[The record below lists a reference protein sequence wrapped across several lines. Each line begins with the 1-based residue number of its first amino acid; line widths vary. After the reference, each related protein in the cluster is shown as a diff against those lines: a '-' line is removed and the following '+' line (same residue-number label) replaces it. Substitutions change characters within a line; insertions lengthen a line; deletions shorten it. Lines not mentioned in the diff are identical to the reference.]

1 LWGRRGTPRLYAM
14 TLPLSIYDM
23 LDFNNTEIAFSS
35 KSRGELQNAYWLF
48 NTIKYPWL
56 VKCAKVATSIALK
69 IHFPLAWAVKPTLYK
84 QFVGG
89 ETLQDCSA
97 AINHLMKY
105 NVKSTLDYSA
115 ESEQTPEGIQATFEE
130 TLRSIDFAKGNTNLA
145 YAVFKP
151 STITTDELLAKASEK
166 REELTIDDVRH
177 FREFRERFMA
187 LCQRAYDND
196 VRILVDAEDYCF
208 QDAIDALTDEA
219 MRKFNKKR
227 AIVFATLQMYRH
239 DRMPYLRRIYDDA
252 VAKGYIAGVK
262 FVRGA
267 YMEAERARAAAL
279 DYPDPICKD
288 KQATDENYD
297 AAVRFTMDHLDRFE
311 MFMGTHNEESNYKL
325 AKLMDEK
332 GIARDDSRVF
342 FAQLLG
348 MSDNISFNLAHA
360 GYNVTKYV
368 PYASVRDVLP
378 YLIRRA
384 EENTSVAGQTS
395 RELRMLEME
404 MARRKEHKPAEGR

>member
-1 LWGRRGTPRLYAM
+1 MFGSSDELRISVLRREIIVTIKKYQLIVGRRGTLRLYAM

-56 VKCAKVATSIALK
+56 VKCAKVATNIALK

-177 FREFRERFMA
+177 FR
-187 LCQRAYDND
+187 
-196 VRILVDAEDYCF
+196 
-208 QDAIDALTDEA
+208 
-219 MRKFNKKR
+219 
-227 AIVFATLQMYRH
+227 
-239 DRMPYLRRIYDDA
+239 
-252 VAKGYIAGVK
+252 
-262 FVRGA
+262 
-267 YMEAERARAAAL
+267 
-279 DYPDPICKD
+279 
-288 KQATDENYD
+288 
-297 AAVRFTMDHLDRFE
+297 
-311 MFMGTHNEESNYKL
+311 
-325 AKLMDEK
+325 
-332 GIARDDSRVF
+332 
-342 FAQLLG
+342 
-348 MSDNISFNLAHA
+348 
-360 GYNVTKYV
+360 
-368 PYASVRDVLP
+368 
-378 YLIRRA
+378 
-384 EENTSVAGQTS
+384 
-395 RELRMLEME
+395 
-404 MARRKEHKPAEGR
+404 

>member
-1 LWGRRGTPRLYAM
+1 
-14 TLPLSIYDM
+14 M

-35 KSRGELQNAYWLF
+35 KTRGELRNAYWLF
-48 NTIKYPWL
+48 STIKYPFL
-56 VKCAKVATSIALK
+56 VQTAKVATHIALK

-89 ETLQDCSA
+89 ENLEDCTKA
-97 AINHLMKY
+97 MEHLRQF

-115 ESEQTPEGIQATFEE
+115 EGEKTPAGIQATFKE
-130 TLRSIDFAKGNTNLA
+130 TLRSIDFAKENPNIA

-166 REELTIDDVRH
+166 KEELTIEEVKA

-187 LCQRAYDND
+187 FCQRAYDNQ

-208 QDAIDALTDEA
+208 QDAIDELTDEA
-219 MRKFNKKR
+219 MRKFNKER

-239 DRMPYLRRIYDDA
+239 DRMPYLRRIYADA
-252 VAKGYIAGVK
+252 LEKDYYPGIK

-267 YMEAERARAAAL
+267 YMEEERARAAAL
-279 DYPDPICKD
+279 GYPDPICKD
-288 KQATDENYD
+288 KQATDDNYD
-297 AAVRFTMDHLDRFE
+297 EGVQFVVDHIDRME
-311 MFMGTHNEESNYKL
+311 LFMGTHNEESNYKL
-325 AKLMDEK
+325 ARLMDEK
-332 GIARDDSRVF
+332 GLKRDNPRIF
-342 FAQLLG
+342 FSQLLG

-368 PYASVRDVLP
+368 PYAKVRDVLP

-384 EENTSVAGQTS
+384 EENTSVAGQTG
-395 RELRMLEME
+395 RELRMLQVELD
-404 MARRKEHKPAEGR
+404 RRKNRSSN

>member
-1 LWGRRGTPRLYAM
+1 M
-14 TLPLSIYDM
+14 
-23 LDFNNTEIAFSS
+23 
-35 KSRGELQNAYWLF
+35 
-48 NTIKYPWL
+48 
-56 VKCAKVATSIALK
+56 IALK

-89 ETLQDCSA
+89 ETLQDCEK
-97 AINHLMKY
+97 AINHLKEF
-105 NVKSTLDYSA
+105 NVMSTLDFSA
-115 ESEQTPEGIQATFEE
+115 EGEQTPEGIQATFEE
-130 TLRSIDFAKGNTNLA
+130 TIRSIDYAKENKNLA

-151 STITTDELLAKASEK
+151 STITTDELLAKASE
-166 REELTIDDVRH
+166 RHSELTIEEVKA
-177 FREFRERFMA
+177 FREFKERFMA

-208 QDAIDALTDEA
+208 QDAIDKLTDEA

-239 DRMPYLRRIYDDA
+239 DRMAYLEKIYADA
-252 VAKGYIAGVK
+252 LEKDYIPGIK

-267 YMEAERARAAAL
+267 YMEEERARATVMG
-279 DYPDPICKD
+279 YPDPICKD

-297 AAVRFTMDHLDRFE
+297 AGVRFVVEHIDRFE
-311 MFMGTHNEESNYKL
+311 LFLGTHNEESNYKL
-325 AKLMDEK
+325 AKLIEEK
-332 GIARDDSRVF
+332 GLKKNDPRIF

-348 MSDNISFNLAHA
+348 MSDNISFNLAHE

-368 PYASVRDVLP
+368 PYARVNDVLP

-384 EENTSVAGQTS
+384 EENTSVAGQTG
-395 RELRMLEME
+395 RELRMLKAEME
-404 MARRKEHKPAEGR
+404 RRKKMSK

>member
-1 LWGRRGTPRLYAM
+1 
-14 TLPLSIYDM
+14 M
-23 LDFNNTEIAFSS
+23 LDFNNTEIAFSA
-35 KSRGELQNAYWLF
+35 KSEGELKNAYLLF
-48 NTIKYPWL
+48 NTIKYPGL
-56 VKCAKVATSIALK
+56 VKFAKWATLIALK

-89 ETLQDCSA
+89 ETLQDCEK
-97 AINHLMKY
+97 AINHLKEF
-105 NVKSTLDYSA
+105 NVMSTLDFSA
-115 ESEQTPEGIQATFEE
+115 EGEQTPEGIQATFDE
-130 TLRSIDFAKGNTNLA
+130 TIRSIDYAKENKNLA

-151 STITTDELLAKASEK
+151 STITTDELLAKASE
-166 REELTIDDVRH
+166 RHSELTIEEVKA
-177 FREFRERFMA
+177 FREFKERFMA

-208 QDAIDALTDEA
+208 QDAIDKLTDDA

-239 DRMPYLRRIYDDA
+239 DRMAYLQKIYADA
-252 VAKGYIAGVK
+252 IEKDYIPGIK

-267 YMEAERARAAAL
+267 YMEEERARAAAMG
-279 DYPDPICKD
+279 YPDPICKD

-297 AAVRFTMDHLDRFE
+297 AGVRFVVDHIDRFE

-325 AKLMDEK
+325 AKLIEEK
-332 GIARDDSRVF
+332 GLKKNDPRIF

-348 MSDNISFNLAHA
+348 MSDNISFNLAHE

-368 PYASVRDVLP
+368 PYAKVNDVLP

-384 EENTSVAGQTS
+384 EENTSVAGQTG
-395 RELRMLEME
+395 RELRMLKAEME
-404 MARRKEHKPAEGR
+404 RRKRK

>member
-1 LWGRRGTPRLYAM
+1 
-14 TLPLSIYDM
+14 M
-23 LDFNNTEIAFSS
+23 LDFNNTEIAFSA
-35 KSRGELQNAYWLF
+35 KSPGELQNAYLLF
-48 NTIKYPWL
+48 NTIKHPWL
-56 VKCAKVATSIALK
+56 VKCAKIGTQVALK

-89 ETLQDCSA
+89 ETLQDCA
-97 AINHLMKY
+97 KAINHLMKY
-105 NVKSTLDYSA
+105 NVKSTLDFSA
-115 ESEQTPEGIQATFEE
+115 EGEQTPEGIRATFDE
-130 TLRSIDFAKGNTNLA
+130 TIRSIDYAKGNANLA

-166 REELTIDDVRH
+166 RGELTIEEVKQ

-208 QDAIDALTDEA
+208 QDALDELTDEA
-219 MRKFNKKR
+219 MRKYNKKR

-239 DRMPYLRRIYDDA
+239 DRMAYLRRIYDDA
-252 VAKGYIAGVK
+252 IEKNYIAGVK

-267 YMEAERARAAAL
+267 YMEEERARAAAL
-279 DYPDPICKD
+279 GYPDPICKD

-297 AAVRFTMDHLDRFE
+297 AGVRFVMDHLERFE

-332 GIARDDSRVF
+332 GIARNDSRIF

-348 MSDNISFNLAHA
+348 MSDNISFNLAHE

-368 PYASVRDVLP
+368 PYAAVRDVLP

-395 RELRMLEME
+395 RELRMLRSEMD
-404 MARRKEHKPAEGR
+404 RRKKMKK

>member
-1 LWGRRGTPRLYAM
+1 
-14 TLPLSIYDM
+14 M
-23 LDFNNTEIAFSS
+23 LDFNNTEIAFSA
-35 KSRGELQNAYWLF
+35 KSEGELKNAYLLF
-48 NTIKYPWL
+48 NTIKYSGL
-56 VKCAKVATSIALK
+56 VKFAKWGTMIALK

-89 ETLQDCSA
+89 ETLQDCEK
-97 AINHLMKY
+97 AINHLKEF
-105 NVKSTLDYSA
+105 NVMSTLDFSA
-115 ESEQTPEGIQATFEE
+115 EGEQTPKGIQATFEE
-130 TLRSIDFAKGNTNLA
+130 TIRSIDYAKENKNLA

-151 STITTDELLAKASEK
+151 STITTDELLAKASE
-166 REELTIDDVRH
+166 RHSELTIEEVKA
-177 FREFRERFMA
+177 FREFKERFMA

-208 QDAIDALTDEA
+208 QDAIDKLTDEA

-239 DRMPYLRRIYDDA
+239 DRMAYLQKIYADA
-252 VAKGYIAGVK
+252 LEKDYIPGIK

-267 YMEAERARAAAL
+267 YMEEERARAAAMG
-279 DYPDPICKD
+279 YPDPICKD

-297 AAVRFTMDHLDRFE
+297 AGVRFVVEHIDRFE
-311 MFMGTHNEESNYKL
+311 LFLGTHNEESNYKL
-325 AKLMDEK
+325 AKLIEEK
-332 GIARDDSRVF
+332 GLKKNDPRIF

-348 MSDNISFNLAHA
+348 MSDNISFNLAHE

-368 PYASVRDVLP
+368 PYARVNDVLP

-384 EENTSVAGQTS
+384 EENTSVAGQTG
-395 RELRMLEME
+395 RELRMLKAEME
-404 MARRKEHKPAEGR
+404 RRKKMSK